1 MPQFGPIKTSDLVHY
16 LRQAG
21 FDGPFSGGKH
31 SYMVKGQLK
40 LVVPNPHHGEA
51 KEGIFSSEY
60 CAEPELTGLN
70 GRNCKGDA

>member
-1 MPQFGPIKTSDLVHY
+1 MPQFGPIKRSDLVHY

-21 FDGPFSGGKH
+21 FDGPYAGGKH

-51 KEGIFSSEY
+51 IGRDLLTRVLRQAGIDK
-60 CAEPELTGLN
+60 AEWERL
-70 GRNCKGDA
+70 

>member
-1 MPQFGPIKTSDLVHY
+1 MPQFGPIKRSDLVHY

-21 FDGPFSGGKH
+21 FDRPYSGGKH

-51 KEGIFSSEY
+51 IARDLLTKVLRQAGIDR
-60 CAEPELTGLN
+60 AEWEKL
-70 GRNCKGDA
+70 